1 MNQRRNPTLSADN
14 RFFWSSFHGFS
25 RADDSVAQRLWTDW
39 RSIAI
44 ALLDLVPNVGDPGGT
59 TEVVPF
65 PSDLREQIVDRFKT
79 AEAYL
84 P

>member
-1 MNQRRNPTLSADN
+1 MVQ
-14 RFFWSSFHGFS
+14 
-25 RADDSVAQRLWTDW
+25 SVRHL
-39 RSIAI
+39 
-44 ALLDLVPNVGDPGGT
+44 GGT

-65 PSDLREQIVDRFKT
+65 PSDMHEQIVDRFKT